1 MESVFYVL
9 IYLCLLLEKP
19 GKRHIGFFLMKGWD
33 SKTTDPNQ
41 LRRIG
46 AEKRHVMTNDSEFK
60 ERILDCLAPYFQP
73 LRDYL
78 QALRQFIF
86 APARSKENP
95 KSIYDK
101 AHKDR
106 EFKEKLKEI
115 ERIHDEI
122 TRKLA
127 EGATTYP

>member
-9 IYLCLLLEKP
+9 IYLCLSFEKP
-19 GKRHIGFFLMKGWD
+19 GKQHFDFFLMRGWD
-33 SKTTDPNQ
+33 SRTTDPNQ
-41 LRRIG
+41 LKRIG
-46 AEKRHVMTNDSEFK
+46 EEKRYVMTNDSEFK
-60 ERILDCLAPYFQP
+60 ERILDCLAPYFQL

-86 APARSKENP
+86 SPARSKENP

-101 AHKDR
+101 AHKNR
-106 EFKEKLKEI
+106 EFEENLEEI